1 MLGLRDLRYEHMVL
15 QWFRMNRKGAM
26 MAAPYSKDLRL
37 KVLAAYALG
46 FTTKHIAETLTVS
59 RSWARRVKQRHR
71 EHGEVQARPMG
82 GSSPRIDRQRLAEL
96 VAEQPD
102 ATLAELRERLGVRCS
117 ISGIDAALKAMNIS
131 FKKRRSMPR
140 NRTGRMW
147 SRSATCGSAAKSR
160 SMLAD

>member
-37 KVLAAYALG
+37 KVLAAYARG
-46 FTTKHIAETLTVS
+46 FATKHISDTLSVS

-71 EHGEVQARPMG
+71 EHGEVQSRPMG
-82 GSSPRIDRQRLAEL
+82 GSNPRIDRKRLAEL

-102 ATLAELRERLGVRCS
+102 ATLAELRERLGMACS
-117 ISGIDAALKAMNIS
+117 ISGIDAALKAMNFS
-131 FKKRRSMPR
+131 FKKRRSTQRSRIDQTSLHIAR
-140 NRTGRMW
+140 NGNTSDARETL
-147 SRSATCGSAAKSR
+147 S
-160 SMLAD
+160 D